1 MDEHWDAIVT
11 GAVTLIGAALIHAR
25 SVGKFQQALLSIE
38 EDLREIKA
46 GVRRTNRRFHHSN
59 NYSME
64 LYASI
69 RMLGEKVGVHIP
81 AMKAYDF
88 VSEADDESEGGK
100 E

>member
-1 MDEHWDAIVT
+1 MWEHLDAIVT
-11 GAVTLIGAALIHAR
+11 GIVALIGWAIVHAR

-59 NYSME
+59 NFAME

-69 RMLGEKVGVHIP
+69 RMLGEKAGVAIP
-81 AMKAYDF
+81 ALKAYNF
-88 VSEADDESEGGK
+88 VSEADDESAGGT
-100 E
+100 